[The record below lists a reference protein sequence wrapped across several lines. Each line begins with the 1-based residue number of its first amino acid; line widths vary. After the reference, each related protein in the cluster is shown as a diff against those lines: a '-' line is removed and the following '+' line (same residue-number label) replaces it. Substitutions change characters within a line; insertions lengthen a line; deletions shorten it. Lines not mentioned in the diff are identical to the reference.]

1 MIKLIDILK
10 EIGDATNPVP
20 YHKASDE
27 DTGYEKRLGYEFSIG
42 DDVYVVHLYI
52 TEVDPSWPKYDGLKK
67 GSKYVVIWFGLKT
80 DKYKDGDTSRTN
92 KFQQYSIMATV
103 TKILKDYIE
112 EHPEVAEISYEPVQ
126 SNNTDFAREKLYSAY
141 FKKNLPGWKYHSEA
155 GFVYLTNPEQTQE
168 PSKIKRFLKNK

>member
-1 MIKLIDILK
+1 
-10 EIGDATNPVP
+10 
-20 YHKASDE
+20 
-27 DTGYEKRLGYEFSIG
+27 
-42 DDVYVVHLYI
+42 
-52 TEVDPSWPKYDGLKK
+52 
-67 GSKYVVIWFGLKT
+67 
-80 DKYKDGDTSRTN
+80 
-92 KFQQYSIMATV
+92 MATV